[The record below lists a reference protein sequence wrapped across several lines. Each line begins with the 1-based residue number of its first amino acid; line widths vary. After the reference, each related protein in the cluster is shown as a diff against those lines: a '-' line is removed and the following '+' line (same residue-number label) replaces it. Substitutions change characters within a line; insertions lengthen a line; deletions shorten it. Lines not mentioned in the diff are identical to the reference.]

1 MGYHGRFEQQNQPQ
15 KKRGLKIFG
24 IILVVI
30 LVIAGGAVAAGAV
43 YYNQMMN
50 KMNIIELPED
60 TYVYT
65 EETQLTEPT
74 KATVETTAAT
84 EETTVVTEPP
94 RATAD
99 DIINI
104 LVVGQSSRAGEES
117 RMADTTMLVSLN
129 TFDGTVTLFSVLR
142 DSYVKLPDY
151 KGHVCGRAKF
161 TVCYGLGYEWG
172 GPAGAMEM
180 TNICMRDNF
189 GVEVDYNI
197 EIDFESFIRVVD
209 LMGGI
214 KIELTEAE
222 AEYLNADDLYVKYD
236 VEPGLQRLDGMAAL
250 SYARMRK
257 AAGDND
263 SDIKRS
269 ARQRLV
275 IEKLLDKVRSCSLPE
290 LQSIADTLLPEITTT
305 MTPSDILN
313 VITRVL
319 PKLKDL
325 KIVGE
330 TIPYGKTGWGE
341 IIDIYDDGIPDSV
354 IKFEAP
360 QQKKL
365 IRAITEAEGDPV
377 PAGTEA
383 AKQP

>member
-1 MGYHGRFEQQNQPQ
+1 MGYHGRFEPQKQPK
-15 KKRGLKIFG
+15 KKRGLKVFL
-24 IILVVI
+24 IILAVL
-30 LVIAGGAVAAGAV
+30 LVLGGIAVAAGAI
-43 YYNQMMN
+43 YYNKMMN

-65 EETQLTEPT
+65 EETQLAEATEE
-74 KATVETTAAT
+74 AAETTAAVT
-84 EETTVVTEPP
+84 EEVTEAITVVTEPP
-94 RATAD
+94 KAKAE

-117 RMADTTMLVSLN
+117 RMADTTMVVSVN
-129 TFDGTVTLFSVLR
+129 TFDGTITVFSVLR

-151 KGHVCGRAKF
+151 RGHVCGRAKF
-161 TVCYGLGYEWG
+161 TVCYGLGYQWG
-172 GPAGAMEM
+172 DIAGAMEM

-189 GVEVDYNI
+189 GVEVDYNV

-214 KIELTEAE
+214 EIELTEAE
-222 AEYLNADDLYVKYD
+222 AKYLNADDLYVTYD
-236 VEPGLQRLDGMAAL
+236 VQPGLQYLDGMAAL

-257 AAGDND
+257 AEGDND

-275 IEKLLDKVRSCSLPE
+275 IETLLNKVRGLGLKE
-290 LQSIADTLLPEITTT
+290 LQRVADILLPEITTT
-305 MTPSDILN
+305 MTPADVVSVL
-313 VITRVL
+313 TRIIPVF
-319 PKLKDL
+319 DQV

-330 TIPYGKTGWGE
+330 TIPVSGTGWGE
-341 IIDIYDDGIPDSV
+341 IIDIYDDGIPDS
-354 IKFEAP
+354 IIRFESP

-365 IRAITEAEGDPV
+365 IRAITEAEG
-377 PAGTEA
+377 A
-383 AKQP
+383 

>member
-1 MGYHGRFEQQNQPQ
+1 MSYHGRFEQPKQPKQ
-15 KKRGLKIFG
+15 PKKKRGLKVFL
-24 IILVVI
+24 IILAVI
-30 LVIAGGAVAAGAV
+30 LVIGVGVVAAGAV
-43 YYNQMMN
+43 YYNRMMN

-65 EETQLTEPT
+65 EETQLTE
-74 KATVETTAAT
+74 ATEAEADAAAETGAAT
-84 EETTVVTEPP
+84 EATTVATEPP
-94 RATAD
+94 KATAED
-99 DIINI
+99 VINI

-117 RMADTTMLVSLN
+117 RMADTTMLVSVN
-129 TFDGTVTLFSVLR
+129 TFDGTVTVYSVLR

-161 TVCYGLGYEWG
+161 TVCYGLGYQWG
-172 GPAGAMEM
+172 GIAGAMEM

-189 GVEVDYNI
+189 GVEVDYNV

-214 KIELTEAE
+214 EIELTEAE
-222 AEYLNADDLYVKYD
+222 AKYLNNDDLYVTYD
-236 VEPGLQRLDGMAAL
+236 VQAGNQYLDGMAAL

-257 AAGDND
+257 AEGDND

-275 IEKLLDKVRSCSLPE
+275 LEKLLNKVRRMSLSD
-290 LQSIADTLLPEITTT
+290 LQLIADNLLAEITTT
-305 MTPSDILN
+305 MKPGDVFEIMTKMLPVLKN
-313 VITRVL
+313 VQ
-319 PKLKDL
+319 
-325 KIVGE
+325 IVGE
-330 TIPYGKTGWGE
+330 TIPVAGTGWGE

-360 QQKKL
+360 QQKRL
-365 IRAITEAEGDPV
+365 IRAVTELEV
-377 PAGTEA
+377 TN
-383 AKQP
+383 

>member
-1 MGYHGRFEQQNQPQ
+1 MGYHGRFEPQKQPK
-15 KKRGLKIFG
+15 KKRGLKVFL
-24 IILVVI
+24 IILAVL
-30 LVIAGGAVAAGAV
+30 LVLGGIVVAAGAI
-43 YYNQMMN
+43 YYNKMMN

-65 EETQLTEPT
+65 EETQLTE
-74 KATVETTAAT
+74 ATEAALTEATAVAT
-84 EETTVVTEPP
+84 EEVTEATTVVTEPP
-94 RATAD
+94 KAKAE

-117 RMADTTMLVSLN
+117 RMADTTMVVSVN
-129 TFDGTVTLFSVLR
+129 TFDGTITVFSVLR

-151 KGHVCGRAKF
+151 RGHVCGRAKF
-161 TVCYGLGYEWG
+161 TVCYGLGYQWG
-172 GPAGAMEM
+172 DIAGAMEM

-189 GVEVDYNI
+189 GVEVDYNV

-214 KIELTEAE
+214 EIELTEAE
-222 AEYLNADDLYVKYD
+222 AKYLNADDLYVTYD
-236 VEPGLQRLDGMAAL
+236 VEPGLQYLDGMAAL

-257 AAGDND
+257 AEGDND

-275 IEKLLDKVRSCSLPE
+275 IETLLNKVRGLGLKE
-290 LQSIADTLLPEITTT
+290 LQSVADTLLPEITTT
-305 MTPSDILN
+305 MTPADVVSVLTRILP
-313 VITRVL
+313 VFDQV
-319 PKLKDL
+319 

-330 TIPYGKTGWGE
+330 TIPVSGTGWGE
-341 IIDIYDDGIPDSV
+341 IIDIYDDGIPDS
-354 IKFEAP
+354 IIRFESP

-365 IRAITEAEGDPV
+365 IRAITEAEG
-377 PAGTEA
+377 A
-383 AKQP
+383 

>member
-1 MGYHGRFEQQNQPQ
+1 MSYHGRFEQEKQPK
-15 KKRGLKIFG
+15 KKRGTKIVL
-24 IILVVI
+24 IILAVI
-30 LVIAGGAVAAGAV
+30 LVIVGCAAAAGAV
-43 YYNQMMN
+43 YYNRMMN

-65 EETQLTEPT
+65 EETGLTEPVST
-74 KATVETTAAT
+74 DSDPMEEET
-84 EETTVVTEPP
+84 EETTVATEP
-94 RATAD
+94 RKLSAD

-117 RMADTTMLVSLN
+117 RMADTTMVVSVN
-129 TFDGTVTLFSVLR
+129 TFDGTVTVFSVLR

-161 TVCYGLGYEWG
+161 TVCYGLGYQWG
-172 GPAGAMEM
+172 GIAGAMEM

-189 GVEVDYNI
+189 GVEVDHNI
-197 EIDFESFIRVVD
+197 EIDFESFTRVVD
-209 LMGGI
+209 LLGGI
-214 KIELTEAE
+214 EIELTEAE
-222 AEYLNADDLYVKYD
+222 AKYLNNDDLYVRYD
-236 VEPGLQRLDGMAAL
+236 VQAGKQYLDGMAAL

-257 AAGDND
+257 AEGDAD

-275 IEKLLDKVRSCSLPE
+275 IEKLFEKIRGLSLTE
-290 LQSIADTLLPEITTT
+290 LQSVADTLLPEITTT
-305 MTPSDILN
+305 MTPGDVVSIMTRILP
-313 VITRVL
+313 V
-319 PKLKDL
+319 LKDV
-325 KIVGE
+325 KIVGA
-330 TIPYGKTGWGE
+330 TIPYDKTGWGE

-365 IRAITEAEGDPV
+365 IRAITEAE
-377 PAGTEA
+377 TN
-383 AKQP
+383 

>member
-1 MGYHGRFEQQNQPQ
+1 MGYHGRFEPQKQPK
-15 KKRGLKIFG
+15 KKRGLKIFL
-24 IILVVI
+24 IILAVL
-30 LVIAGGAVAAGAV
+30 LVLGGIVVAAGAI
-43 YYNQMMN
+43 YYNKMMN

-65 EETQLTEPT
+65 EETQLTE
-74 KATVETTAAT
+74 ATEAVLTEATAAAT
-84 EETTVVTEPP
+84 EEVTEATTVVTEPP
-94 RATAD
+94 KAKAE

-117 RMADTTMLVSLN
+117 RMADTTMVVSVN
-129 TFDGTVTLFSVLR
+129 TFDGTITVFSVLR

-151 KGHVCGRAKF
+151 RGHVCGRAKF
-161 TVCYGLGYEWG
+161 TVCYGLGYQWG
-172 GPAGAMEM
+172 DIAGAMEM

-189 GVEVDYNI
+189 GVEVDYNV

-214 KIELTEAE
+214 EIELTEAE
-222 AEYLNADDLYVKYD
+222 AKYLNADDLYVTYD
-236 VEPGLQRLDGMAAL
+236 VQPGLQYLDGMAAL

-257 AAGDND
+257 AEGDND

-275 IEKLLDKVRSCSLPE
+275 IETLLNKVRGLGLKE
-290 LQSIADTLLPEITTT
+290 LQSVADTLLPEITTT
-305 MTPSDILN
+305 MTPADVVSVL
-313 VITRVL
+313 TRIIPVF
-319 PKLKDL
+319 DQV

-330 TIPYGKTGWGE
+330 TIPVSGTGWGE
-341 IIDIYDDGIPDSV
+341 IIDIYDDGIPDS
-354 IKFEAP
+354 IIRFESP

-365 IRAITEAEGDPV
+365 IRAITEAEG
-377 PAGTEA
+377 A
-383 AKQP
+383 

>member
-1 MGYHGRFEQQNQPQ
+1 MAYHGRFEKAKEPKQP
-15 KKRGLKIFG
+15 KKRGRKIFL
-24 IILVVI
+24 IILAVVLV
-30 LVIAGGAVAAGAV
+30 LVIGAVAAGAI
-43 YYNQMMN
+43 YYNRMMN

-60 TYVYT
+60 TYAYT
-65 EETQLTEPT
+65 EETEITAATEAT
-74 KATVETTAAT
+74 DGETTEATTVETTR
-84 EETTVVTEPP
+84 PP
-94 RATAD
+94 MSAD
-99 DIINI
+99 DIVNI

-117 RMADTTMLVSLN
+117 RMADTTMLVSIN
-129 TFDGTVTLFSVLR
+129 TYDGTVTLFSVLR

-161 TVCYGLGYEWG
+161 TVCYGLGYNWG
-172 GPAGAMEM
+172 GTAGAMEM

-189 GVEVDYNI
+189 GVEVDYNV
-197 EIDFESFIRVVD
+197 EIDFESFIRVID

-214 KIELTEAE
+214 EIELTEAE
-222 AEYLNADDLYVKYD
+222 AEYLNADDLYVTYD
-236 VEPGLQRLDGMAAL
+236 VQPGLQYLDGMAAL

-275 IEKLLDKVRSCSLPE
+275 IETLLNKVRHMSLSD
-290 LQSIADTLLPEITTT
+290 LQFVADTLLPLITTT
-305 MTPSDILN
+305 MKPGDIVDLL
-313 VITRVL
+313 TRIL
-319 PKLKDL
+319 PVVKDI

-341 IIDIYDDGIPDSV
+341 VIDIYEDGIPDSV
-354 IKFEAP
+354 IKFESA

-365 IRAITEAEGDPV
+365 IRAITELEGIN
-377 PAGTEA
+377 
-383 AKQP
+383 

>member
-1 MGYHGRFEQQNQPQ
+1 MGYHGRFEPQKQPK
-15 KKRGLKIFG
+15 KKRGLKIFL
-24 IILVVI
+24 IILAVL
-30 LVIAGGAVAAGAV
+30 LVLGGIAVAAGAI
-43 YYNQMMN
+43 YYNKMMN

-65 EETQLTEPT
+65 EETQLTE
-74 KATVETTAAT
+74 ATEAVLTEATAAAT
-84 EETTVVTEPP
+84 EEVTEATTVVTEPP
-94 RATAD
+94 KAKAE

-117 RMADTTMLVSLN
+117 RMADTTMVVSVN
-129 TFDGTVTLFSVLR
+129 TFDGTITVFSVLR

-151 KGHVCGRAKF
+151 RGHLCGRAKF
-161 TVCYGLGYEWG
+161 TVCYGLGYQWG
-172 GPAGAMEM
+172 DIAGAMEM

-189 GVEVDYNI
+189 GVEVDYNV

-214 KIELTEAE
+214 EIELTEAE
-222 AEYLNADDLYVKYD
+222 AKYLNADDLYVTYD
-236 VEPGLQRLDGMAAL
+236 VQPGLQYLDGMAAL

-257 AAGDND
+257 AEGDND

-275 IEKLLDKVRSCSLPE
+275 IETLLNKVRGLGLKE
-290 LQSIADTLLPEITTT
+290 LQRVADILLPEITTT
-305 MTPSDILN
+305 MTPADVVSVL
-313 VITRVL
+313 TRIIPVF
-319 PKLKDL
+319 DQV

-330 TIPYGKTGWGE
+330 TIPVSGTGWGE
-341 IIDIYDDGIPDSV
+341 IIDIYDDGIPDS
-354 IKFEAP
+354 IIRFESP

-365 IRAITEAEGDPV
+365 IRAITEAEG
-377 PAGTEA
+377 A
-383 AKQP
+383 

>member
-1 MGYHGRFEQQNQPQ
+1 MSYHGRFEQKKQPK
-15 KKRGLKIFG
+15 KKRGLKIFL
-24 IILVVI
+24 IILTVI
-30 LVIAGGAVAAGAV
+30 LIIAVGAVAAGAV
-43 YYNQMMN
+43 YYNRMMN

-65 EETQLTEPT
+65 EETQLTEAT
-74 KATVETTAAT
+74 EAAAEATVQTTAAT
-84 EETTVVTEPP
+84 EATTVVTEPP
-94 RATAD
+94 KATAE

-117 RMADTTMLVSLN
+117 RMADTTMLVSVN
-129 TFDGTVTLFSVLR
+129 TFDGTITVFSVLR

-161 TVCYGLGYEWG
+161 TVCYGLGYQWG
-172 GPAGAMEM
+172 DIAGAMEM

-189 GVEVDYNI
+189 GVEVDYNV

-214 KIELTEAE
+214 EIELTEAE
-222 AEYLNADDLYVKYD
+222 AKYLNADDLYVKYD
-236 VEPGLQRLDGMAAL
+236 VEPGLQYLDGMAAL

-257 AAGDND
+257 AEGDAD

-275 IEKLLDKVRSCSLPE
+275 IEKLMDKVRHLGPKD
-290 LQSIADTLLPEITTT
+290 LQFIADNLLPEITTT
-305 MTPSDILN
+305 MTPSDVVDIMARIMPIFKN
-313 VITRVL
+313 I
-319 PKLKDL
+319 

-330 TIPYGKTGWGE
+330 TIPVSGTGWGE
-341 IIDIYDDGIPDSV
+341 IIDIYEDGIPDSV
-354 IKFEAP
+354 IKFESP

-365 IRAITEAEGDPV
+365 IRAVTEAEV
-377 PAGTEA
+377 TS
-383 AKQP
+383 